1 MLYRRFPGCRKR
13 RSAHTTVHGRCQGAQ
28 RVAGHPRVQ
37 RRSAPAGYP
46 ACRGRD
52 DASCLLRCQKDLW
65 YPNQPYRPRALSQ
78 EEESTVGRGRPRGIC
93 PGPGPL
99 IGQTRGRWPD
109 AVLHGPR
116 AVHLHPARILI
127 IRVLPRAESA
137 TGCIFRQLPIRELAP
152 FISKAG
158 ISEAFAGRCVQ
169 APERAEVRRKE
180 AGKQVKYRTC
190 RFFSVFSTQR
200 WWRFQAFR

>member
-13 RSAHTTVHGRCQGAQ
+13 RSAHTTAHGRCQGAQ

-137 TGCIFRQLPIRELAP
+137 TGCIFRQLRFGSWRHSYPRQVFPKHSPGDAC
-152 FISKAG
+152 K
-158 ISEAFAGRCVQ
+158 
-169 APERAEVRRKE
+169 RRS
-180 AGKQVKYRTC
+180 G
-190 RFFSVFSTQR
+190 QR
-200 WWRFQAFR
+200 YGEKKRVSR